1 MLLGWTEFVVKKSV
15 DTASRL
21 RKKPAAELPTSNNPE
36 FNWIINK
43 NIHKPTPPIK
53 VRGSGTLPDI

>member
-21 RKKPAAELPTSNNPE
+21 RKKPAAELPNNPE
-36 FNWIINK
+36 FN
-43 NIHKPTPPIK
+43 
-53 VRGSGTLPDI
+53 